1 MSDTWWVKSSQLS
14 PEQRDIVGITDL
26 KNRLVLGPPGS
37 GKTNILLL
45 RAKYLIADK
54 KPDVQIIVFTKAL
67 RRFVATGRDY
77 YGVAADKIITS
88 TKWSHNLL
96 RDLGGNPNPPAD
108 FTEARNYY
116 SEEIA
121 KLVNQKKI
129 DKLHD
134 AILLDEAQDYTFAE
148 IQMFA
153 KVAKHLFAVADSR
166 QQIYSATDDP
176 VEALKKLVDH
186 THELRSHY
194 RCGRKIC
201 ELADALRKYTTLH
214 KPLVDSMMYD
224 EGEYPS
230 SVTCDS
236 GSLRAQC
243 DLIVHRLT
251 DQMRV
256 YPGQFLGIACPRR
269 DGVARIL
276 AELHRHSQIARHVCQ
291 VKEDAEAFDGQKN
304 ICLGTI
310 HDMKGLELR
319 ALHVPEADTLRDMPH
334 PRNLAFTAVTRA
346 KTSLSF
352 YHEGDMVGYLDSAI
366 RSVLPK
372 GEKPTVESLF
382 PEG

>member
-1 MSDTWWVKSSQLS
+1 MIS
-14 PEQRDIVGITDL
+14 
-26 KNRLVLGPPGS
+26 NLV
-37 GKTNILLL
+37 
-45 RAKYLIADK
+45 
-54 KPDVQIIVFTKAL
+54 
-67 RRFVATGRDY
+67 
-77 YGVAADKIITS
+77 
-88 TKWSHNLL
+88 
-96 RDLGGNPNPPAD
+96 
-108 FTEARNYY
+108 E
-116 SEEIA
+116 
-121 KLVNQKKI
+121 QKKI

-148 IQMFA
+148 IQLFA
-153 KVAKHLFAVADSR
+153 KVAKHLFAVADTR

-176 VEALKKLVDH
+176 VEALKKLVEH
-186 THELRSHY
+186 THELKSHY
-194 RCGRKIC
+194 RCGKKIC

-214 KPLVDSMMYD
+214 NPLINSMMYD
-224 EGEYPS
+224 EEEYPS

-243 DLIVHRLT
+243 DLIAQRLA

-269 DGVARIL
+269 DGVERVMYLLQRYPEIT
-276 AELHRHSQIARHVCQ
+276 RHVCR
-291 VKEDAEAFDGQKN
+291 VKEDAESFDGQKS

-319 ALHVPEADTLRDMPH
+319 TLHIPEAETLRDMPH

-352 YHEGDMVGYLDSAI
+352 YHEMEMIGYLDTAI
-366 RSVLPK
+366 RSILPT
-372 GEKPTVESLF
+372 GEKPSVESLF